1 MIFIYEFSE
10 EAEDFKEIE
19 NKENVPL
26 FELLDSNK
34 ILLFVDSHN
43 SKVWIWEGVNTNP
56 RMKFI
61 SAQKAPH
68 IRDNHDITYTIT
80 SVDDGEETAAFKVLV
95 GLL

>member
-1 MIFIYEFSE
+1 MIFIYQFSE
-10 EAEDFKEIE
+10 EAEDFREIE

-43 SKVWIWEGVNTNP
+43 SKVWIWEGSNTTA

-61 SAQKAPH
+61 SAQAAPH
-68 IRDNHDITYTIT
+68 IRDAHDITYTIT
-80 SVDDGEETAAFKVLV
+80 SVDDGEETAGFKVLV

>member
-1 MIFIYEFSE
+1 MIFIYQFNE

-43 SKVWIWEGVNTNP
+43 SRVWIWEGSNTTA

-61 SAQKAPH
+61 SAQTAPH
-68 IRDNHDITYTIT
+68 IRDAHDITYAIT

>member
-1 MIFIYEFSE
+1 MISIYQFSE
-10 EAEDFKEIE
+10 EAEDFKEFKNE
-19 NKENVPL
+19 DNVPL

-34 ILLFVDSHN
+34 ILLFVDRQN
-43 SKVWIWEGVNTNP
+43 SKVWIWGGTNTST

-61 SAQKAPH
+61 SAQAAPH
-68 IRDNHDITYTIT
+68 IRDKHDITYTIT